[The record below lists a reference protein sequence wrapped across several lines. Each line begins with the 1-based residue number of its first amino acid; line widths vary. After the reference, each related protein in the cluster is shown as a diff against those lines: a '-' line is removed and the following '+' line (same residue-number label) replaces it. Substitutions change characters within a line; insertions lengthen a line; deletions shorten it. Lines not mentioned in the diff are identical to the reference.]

1 MGVQAD
7 YNARNMTE
15 DAPLFLDV
23 CSVCFTFLFV
33 IELLCNMW
41 CEGRSFFLRS
51 DRRGWNILDLIL
63 VLSSLPEL
71 VMLLS
76 TTVSAALGSSNF
88 GQLRLLRILRITRL
102 IRIVRITK
110 IVRFIR
116 ALRTLVHQIM
126 STLKSLVW
134 GLLLL
139 VILMYGFAIIF
150 TQNATT
156 LLADEN
162 LTLSEHERVSLIR
175 FWASVPGSMF
185 TLYEAVTGGIS
196 WDEVVVPLSLGG
208 FGSTTLFIMYIA
220 FTQLAVLNVLTGVF
234 CQNAIESAQR
244 DQDIVTQ
251 AMLAD
256 KKRYAKQLRDLFHEI
271 DEDGSGNVTIVE
283 FERHLNDSCIKAY
296 FDALEL
302 DASDAYAFFRLMD
315 QDMGDTIDLNEFVE
329 GCMRLRGVAKG
340 IDLHLLSNEQRK
352 FVRRYD
358 EDMQM
363 IEEAIAQLLGRDGP
377 ILPPRRRTFKLPTA
391 LGNTT
396 MCQSGVEVG
405 SECAEEKK
413 LERCWV

>member
-1 MGVQAD
+1 
-7 YNARNMTE
+7 
-15 DAPLFLDV
+15 
-23 CSVCFTFLFV
+23 
-33 IELLCNMW
+33 
-41 CEGRSFFLRS
+41 
-51 DRRGWNILDLIL
+51 
-63 VLSSLPEL
+63 
-71 VMLLS
+71 
-76 TTVSAALGSSNF
+76 
-88 GQLRLLRILRITRL
+88 
-102 IRIVRITK
+102 
-110 IVRFIR
+110 
-116 ALRTLVHQIM
+116 
-126 STLKSLVW
+126 
-134 GLLLL
+134 
-139 VILMYGFAIIF
+139 
-150 TQNATT
+150 
-156 LLADEN
+156 
-162 LTLSEHERVSLIR
+162 
-175 FWASVPGSMF
+175 
-185 TLYEAVTGGIS
+185 
-196 WDEVVVPLSLGG
+196 
-208 FGSTTLFIMYIA
+208 MYIA